1 MAREDQ
7 QFLNY
12 NLYPNE
18 WAWDK
23 PLYPETIKDLKQYE
37 GNKHFG
43 DWWRYHNYELIYNHN
58 DYGYR
63 GVVDFK
69 DLDWSKTV
77 AIYGCSYVYGQGVS
91 EHETISHYL
100 QAKLNTPVVNM
111 GVPGSGIEAQYWNI
125 RWLNKKFKPKWNIVF
140 WPYDDRIVIH
150 QGIDDNNNGFGTPNA
165 PPRSKPKAFKP
176 HWQTN
181 MWLGQPHLF
190 RAYGLTPNYLVSEDF
205 RIRMNRFKIV
215 TKEDFPN
222 LTEYSIHDKM
232 FKKEVDPILGKIQNK
247 CGMGTNLSLKAIQKN
262 FYDLVNSDKEIQKFI
277 NRTYAKDV
285 QVASPLG
292 SGVAGH
298 WGPKFNSGVAQVL
311 CNDLEKNPKF
321 T

>member
-1 MAREDQ
+1 MKREDQ
-7 QFLNY
+7 KFLNY
-12 NLYPNE
+12 NLFPNE
-18 WAWDK
+18 WAW
-23 PLYPETIKDLKQYE
+23 EAKQYPSNRKE
-37 GNKHFG
+37 FKIYDGNKHFG

-63 GVVDFK
+63 GVTNFK

-77 AIYGCSYVYGQGVS
+77 AIYGCSYVYCQGVN

-100 QAKLNTPVVNM
+100 QTRLNAPVVNI
-111 GVPGSGIEAQYWNI
+111 GVPGSGIEVQYWNI

-165 PPRSKPKAFKP
+165 PPKSKRSAFKP

-181 MWLGQPHLF
+181 AWLETPSIFHT
-190 RAYGLTPNYLVSEDF
+190 YGLTPNYLISEDF
-205 RIRMNRFKIV
+205 RIRMNRFKII

-222 LTEYSIHDKM
+222 LTEYSIHDKV
-232 FKKEVDPILGKIQNK
+232 FNKEVHPMIGKIQRE
-247 CGMGTNLSLKAIQKN
+247 CGMGYKKNLKAIQKK
-262 FYDLVNSDKEIQKFI
+262 FYDLVNSDKEIQRFV
-277 NRTYAKDV
+277 NRMYAKDI
-285 QVASPLG
+285 QVSNS
-292 SGVAGH
+292 SGIAGH
-298 WGPKFNSGVAQVL
+298 WGPKFNSGVAQVIYD
-311 CNDLEKNPKF
+311 DLQKNPKF